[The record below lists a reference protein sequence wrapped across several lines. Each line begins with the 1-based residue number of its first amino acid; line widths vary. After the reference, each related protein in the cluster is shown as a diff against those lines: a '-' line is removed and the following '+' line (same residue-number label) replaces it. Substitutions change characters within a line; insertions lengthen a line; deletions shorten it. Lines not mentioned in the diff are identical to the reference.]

1 MDRRERE
8 RILGVGAGP
17 RDGGVRDQMER
28 RALERDLGDGRHV
41 GQQVARRLRNFRP
54 TVEGY
59 VSSLGGPLPYMRRL
73 RAIDEL
79 TAEHE
84 QRLGAARDDV
94 ARECG
99 DDAAAFADR
108 WRATAERWSF
118 FELNELIERHNRD
131 FPAEARLPM
140 DPRTRDYALVAGKPY
155 RRELLDAAWV
165 LERFPP
171 ALDSAAA

>member
-17 RDGGVRDQMER
+17 RDGSVRDQMER

-41 GQQVARRLRNFRP
+41 GHEVPRRLRNFRP
-54 TVEGY
+54 SVEGY
-59 VSSLGGPLPYMRRL
+59 VASLGGPLPYMRRL
-73 RAIDEL
+73 RAIDEQ

-84 QRLGAARDDV
+84 QRLRAARDEL
-94 ARECG
+94 ARECAG
-99 DDAAAFADR
+99 DGAVFAKR
-108 WRATAERWSF
+108 WRALAERWNF
-118 FELNELIERHNRD
+118 FEVNELIDRHNRD

-155 RRELLDAAWV
+155 RRERLDERWI
-165 LERFPP
+165 LERFP
-171 ALDSAAA
+171 ATLVAAA